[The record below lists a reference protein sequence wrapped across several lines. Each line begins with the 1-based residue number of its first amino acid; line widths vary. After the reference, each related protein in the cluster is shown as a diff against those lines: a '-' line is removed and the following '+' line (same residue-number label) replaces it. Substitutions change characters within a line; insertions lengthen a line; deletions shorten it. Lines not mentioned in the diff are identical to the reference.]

1 MTPQEV
7 HVYLQFVIS
16 AQVPLSSFLLLL
28 FFPFTHLTHLQT
40 CSIPLPVPAQLQA
53 GAACNGTA
61 WLWAMHSPAP
71 VLASLLWHSTRVHLS
86 SSVSRELTAW
96 ILIGNCKQKVYLIKS
111 NANPC
116 PLSRV
121 SHLHVFLLIGLG
133 FSYLKYRRCF
143 PCPAPTEG
151 QSILLHCS

>member
-61 WLWAMHSPAP
+61 GSGPCIALLLSLP
-71 VLASLLWHSTRVHLS
+71 VCSDTAHVRISALL
-86 SSVSRELTAW
+86 
-96 ILIGNCKQKVYLIKS
+96 
-111 NANPC
+111 
-116 PLSRV
+116 
-121 SHLHVFLLIGLG
+121 
-133 FSYLKYRRCF
+133 
-143 PCPAPTEG
+143 
-151 QSILLHCS
+151 